1 MKTITNIKRGVK
13 HSIKHRAQRKHKTYK
28 NKHTKTQLKQ
38 HKTHRG
44 GADVAPTE
52 NFNKEII
59 IITQENVNAFIKAY
73 ANTEQNS
80 GNTICEWLIFDFNKK
95 VIDNTVIDNF
105 INIIK
110 TKFTLLIALAIDKC
124 NLLVLPESIGTLTKL
139 TKLTQFALHSCNL
152 LQTLPVS
159 IGNLKTLEILTIEA
173 CENLKHLPESIGNLS
188 ALTNLQ
194 FSGCTALINLPE
206 SIGNLKTLEILTIEA
221 CENLKHL
228 PESIGNL
235 SALTNLQ
242 FSGCTALINLPES
255 IGNLKKLMSFT
266 IEDCKNL
273 QHLPESIG
281 NLSALNTLN
290 VEKCTALKH
299 LPNRIWL
306 LSNLKVFKCD
316 VASLEN
322 IEILYLM
329 PKLILKKEDADIYFT
344 KINTTPVYSYTI
356 STMLSLDASF
366 KSKVNKTSE
375 PNRVLIST
383 AMLGMTKL
391 INTDQ
396 PSINTT
402 EFEKVIEDTD
412 YLDNYIIPYE
422 LNTERSI
429 QQQIDIFTKLRTMND
444 TIK

>member
-173 CENLKHLPESIGNLS
+173 CK
-188 ALTNLQ
+188 
-194 FSGCTALINLPE
+194 
-206 SIGNLKTLEILTIEA
+206 
-221 CENLKHL
+221 NLKHL